1 MDKIELKDCIKK
13 KERKADQESSYS
25 YNKYYGVWDDDDDDE
40 YNAYWSRFGI
50 IY

>member
-13 KERKADQESSYS
+13 KERKADQKSL
-25 YNKYYGVWDDDDDDE
+25 YNYNNYYDLYDDDDDDE